1 MDEKL
6 DWIFGVVGNIVKTHS
21 GEDGVVYY
29 GTKAFT
35 GGTKV
40 YLNGKYWD
48 SRCENI
54 AVIGRNRFGR
64 TVFERVPIELIE
76 NVRVQRIYKP
86 HVLEII
92 DYLRWMEGLEW
103 WERTAAD
110 RKDTERFVKEWNERN
125 NK

>member
-1 MDEKL
+1 MAEEVN
-6 DWIFGVVGNIVKTHS
+6 WIFGVVGNIVKTHS

-48 SRCENI
+48 SQCENI

>member
-110 RKDTERFVKEWNERN
+110 RRDTERFVKEWNERN

>member
-1 MDEKL
+1 MEEKL

-21 GEDGVVYY
+21 GEYGVVYY

-48 SRCENI
+48 SQCENI

-64 TVFERVPIELIE
+64 IVFERVPVELLE

-103 WERTAAD
+103 WERTSAD
-110 RKDTERFVKEWNERN
+110 RRDTERFVKEWNDRN